1 MRLAFLNIFAR
12 SILLAIL
19 WAIAPHVAA
28 HEVRPAFL
36 SVTET
41 EPAKFSVLWKQPVID
56 GRRLKITPI
65 FPPDCISSEP
75 RLTRTANN
83 VAERWTVSCSLT
95 DGQISLEGLERSL
108 TDVFAEIR
116 YLSIPPIS
124 ALIKPEKPRLDL
136 SGSKASPAKQ
146 YLWIGV
152 EHIIYGWDHLLFV
165 IGLTLLVARRQIL
178 GVASAFTIAHSI
190 TLALAALGG
199 LTLPSRPVEI
209 LIAASIV
216 LLAIEVLHKAQGRP
230 SLGARK
236 PYLISF
242 LIGLI
247 HGCGFAG
254 ALSEI
259 GLPKGTELL
268 ALLLFNLGVE
278 LGQFAIIALII
289 ALLFFIGKASLKYLR
304 AAEIT
309 ASYAIAAIAMYWV
322 IERVAGY
329 IV

>member
-1 MRLAFLNIFAR
+1 MRAPIFHILMRVFLLTVLWGLAPR
-12 SILLAIL
+12 
-19 WAIAPHVAA
+19 AA
-28 HEVRPAFL
+28 SHEVRPAFL
-36 SVTET
+36 NVVEIA
-41 EPAKFSVLWKQPVID
+41 PAEFSILWKQPVIN
-56 GRRLKITPI
+56 GKRLKISPI
-65 FPPDCISSEP
+65 FPPDCAATNPELS
-75 RLTRTANN
+75 RTANT
-83 VAERWTVSCSLT
+83 VIERWTVTCALT
-95 DGQISLEGLERSL
+95 EGEIVLQGLERTL
-108 TDVFAEIR
+108 TDVFVEIK
-116 YLSIPPIS
+116 YLSNSSIS
-124 ALIKPEKPRLDL
+124 GLMKPDNPRLDL
-136 SGSKASPAKQ
+136 AGSKGSAAQQ

-216 LLAIEVLHKAQGRP
+216 LLAIEVLHKSQGRP
-230 SLGARK
+230 SLGARR

-278 LGQFAIIALII
+278 LGQFAIIALIV
-289 ALLFFIGKASLKYLR
+289 ALMFIIGKMSLKYLR
-304 AAEIT
+304 NAEIVT
-309 ASYAIAAIAMYWV
+309 SYTIAAIAMFWV
-322 IERVAGY
+322 IERLSGY
-329 IV
+329 MV